1 MVRDSRKIAAI
12 LAADVVD
19 YSRLMG
25 ADDAATLAALG
36 VRRALFDTLVR
47 EFDGRVFGSVG
58 DSLMAEFPSAVHAVE
73 SGQTKTV
80 HRVKKGGSLKFK
92 NGSKNKIL
100 TIQSPAPQ
108 PPLMVTGCA
117 DPVSEFTVE
126 SDSKKSVTISD
137 AYDVGDMFTYTA
149 TIEDSSPE
157 DPIVIIERR

>member
-1 MVRDSRKIAAI
+1 MPTPDN
-12 LAADVVD
+12 LED
-19 YSRLMG
+19 
-25 ADDAATLAALG
+25 LG
-36 VRRALFDTLVR
+36 LIEVSIEV
-47 EFDGRVFGSVG
+47 
-58 DSLMAEFPSAVHAVE
+58 AVE

-100 TIQSPAPQ
+100 TIKSPAPQ
-108 PPLMVTGCA
+108 PPFMVTGCA

-126 SDSKKSVTISD
+126 RDSKKSVAISD